1 MRLASAI
8 LTVTFLATAAFT
20 TADGRGIRIEGVGRQ
35 QDVSIG
41 RETQIRRS
49 ESGILLIGEVSTD
62 TLPLAAS
69 FETPFS
75 SNFSPRPKSIDL
87 SLRSRSRRGF
97 RYGEGLGYSRTTRN
111 AARYRSTTFH
121 YGSGIRYGSSFSY
134 GNGRG
139 YRGPVRH
146 RKRDAYKPNIQYG
159 SGLRYGQE
167 LRHAIGRQQR

>member
-8 LTVTFLATAAFT
+8 LTVTFLAAAASTTAAT
-20 TADGRGIRIEGVGRQ
+20 RAIRIEGVGRQ

-41 RETQIRRS
+41 RETQVRRS
-49 ESGILLIGEVSTD
+49 ESGILLFGVVSTD

-69 FETPFS
+69 VETPFS
-75 SNFSPRPKSIDL
+75 SNFSPSPKSIEL
-87 SLRSRSRRGF
+87 SPRSRPRRGF
-97 RYGEGLGYSRTTRN
+97 RYGEGFGYSRTTRN

-121 YGSGIRYGSSFSY
+121 YGSGIRYGGSFSY

>member
-8 LTVTFLATAAFT
+8 LTVTFLAAAASTTAAT
-20 TADGRGIRIEGVGRQ
+20 RAIRIEGVGRQ

-41 RETQIRRS
+41 RETQVRRS
-49 ESGILLIGEVSTD
+49 ESGILLFGEVSTD

-69 FETPFS
+69 VETPFS
-75 SNFSPRPKSIDL
+75 SNFSSSPKSIEL
-87 SLRSRSRRGF
+87 PPRSRPRRGF
-97 RYGEGLGYSRTTRN
+97 RYGEGFGYSRTTRN

-121 YGSGIRYGSSFSY
+121 YGSGIRYGGSFSY
-134 GNGRG
+134 GSGRG

-146 RKRDAYKPNIQYG
+146 RKRHAYKPNIQYG
-159 SGLRYGQE
+159 SSLRYGQE